1 MLSFPPSFQEQASR
15 HTMTIQITR
24 DRHGAH
30 VKDGQILL
38 SRVLNRPGATDTLF
52 DVLAAAVSCLSK
64 GPRVAV
70 LGFGAGGFLAPLRA
84 MGCGCKIE
92 GVDLWEEGERL
103 FRELSDD
110 WAGPVEFS
118 CREAGSWLKNRRG
131 AYDLVL
137 EDLSEP
143 HPELGA
149 CKPWASFEELP
160 AVIRGRL
167 RPDGAALFNLLPWPG
182 TSWKAILSTVSRP
195 WAEARV
201 IEFSDYENR
210 LLLAGNSLESAAGLS
225 RKISK
230 ALESIDSSLR
240 GSCRLRTFKQDGQQ

>member
-1 MLSFPPSFQEQASR
+1 MA
-15 HTMTIQITR
+15 IQITR
-24 DRHGAH
+24 DRHGAR

-38 SRVLNRPGATDTLF
+38 SRVLNQPGATDTLF
-52 DVLAAAVSCLSK
+52 DVLAAAISCLSK
-64 GPRVAV
+64 GPRMAV
-70 LGFGAGGFLAPLRA
+70 LGFGAGGFISPLRA
-84 MGCGCKIE
+84 MGCECHIE
-92 GVDLWEEGERL
+92 GVDLWEEGEQL

-118 CREAGSWLKNRRG
+118 CREACSWLKKRRG

-160 AVIRGRL
+160 EIIHGKL
-167 RPDGAALFNLLPWPG
+167 RPDGVALFNLLPWPD
-182 TSWKAILSTVSRP
+182 TSWKAILSRVSGP
-195 WAEARV
+195 WSEASI

-210 LLLAGNSLESAAGLS
+210 LLLAGSSLESSASLS
-225 RKISK
+225 RKIGK
-230 ALESIDSSLR
+230 ALGSINSALR
-240 GSCRLRTFKQDGQQ
+240 GGYRLRTLKQD